1 MKRYLVTICVWALC
15 LANWWGRPA
24 AAESIQGRVVD
35 AQDGRP
41 LAGVTL
47 VLAGTQLGTHS
58 DAEGRF
64 RLPALPPGPAR
75 LLVSHIGYRPKDV
88 PVVVGEAAD
97 LSIALEVSAVELPG
111 VVVSATRRAQLF
123 AEAPVSMAVAQA
135 PELQTHNS
143 FTLSGP
149 LTYVAGVNQVGSQV
163 DIRGSSG
170 YSQGTGSRVLL
181 LLDGFPMLSADLG
194 DIKWDAVPTEEVERV
209 EVIKGAGSALYGTG
223 ALGGVINVITRQ
235 PSPTPQTR
243 FRLLSGQYS
252 QPAYRAWRWTEDPMY
267 LAGVDLSHSR
277 SFGPT
282 GLIVAGGHQRTAGY
296 EENDEFRRY
305 HLYAK
310 VVRPLGGTGR
320 WTSLARWASD
330 DHEVFLQW
338 RDRQHPLQ
346 VPKGDEGAST
356 LSRKLYLSSEYYQMR
371 GPALGYKLKG
381 YYFRTDFENSR
392 AAGGLASVGHKLG
405 AETQLDYTGLEHL
418 ALSLGSAATLDRVVA
433 PGDFIGERQAYNL
446 ALYAQGTRRLPP
458 WAEVIGGLRYDR
470 HHRDTGSAEEL
481 LRCVVPV
488 GRARPTQ
495 QQLSP
500 QLGVAFFPAAHT
512 TLRAS
517 VGRGFR
523 APSISE
529 VFTQAEASGVLICPN
544 PSLRAERSWS
554 YEVGARQTVGRFMRV
569 DVALFWNTFE
579 GLVEARPDPALGEGV
594 LAASFRNLDRARVRG
609 LELEQQLALPGG
621 LRWRA
626 AYTLLDAVEFLDA
639 QTPLPP
645 YGGQELVAGE
655 QAPLPYRARHLLN
668 TGLAAERGRARGGVE
683 FRYMSRFRR
692 VSGLF
697 PEGRRDLVPVY
708 LVDLFTGWRMREL
721 DLTLRIDNVLNYHY
735 VLTERELRSPR
746 RFSVGLAGAI

>member
-1 MKRYLVTICVWALC
+1 M
-15 LANWWGRPA
+15 
-24 AAESIQGRVVD
+24 VD

-47 VLAGTQLGTHS
+47 VLAGTQLGAHS

-64 RLPALPPGPAR
+64 RLPGSTGPAR
-75 LLVSHIGYRPKDV
+75 LLISHIGYQPREL
-88 PVVVGEAAD
+88 VVAVGQAGPLE
-97 LSIALEVSAVELPG
+97 IALQVSAVEMPG

-135 PELQTHNS
+135 PELRSHNA

-149 LTYVAGVNQVGSQV
+149 LSYVAGVNQVGSQV

-181 LLDGFPMLSADLG
+181 LLDGLPMLSADLG

-223 ALGGVINVITRQ
+223 ALGGVINAITRQ
-235 PSPTPQTR
+235 PGATPQTR
-243 FRLLSGQYS
+243 FRLLSGLYS
-252 QPAYRAWRWTEDPMY
+252 QPAYRQWRWTEDPMY

-277 SFGPT
+277 TFGRT
-282 GLIVAGGHQRTAGY
+282 GVIVAGGHQRTRGY
-296 EENDEFRRY
+296 EENDDFRRY

-310 VVRPLGGTGR
+310 VVRSLGGRGR

-330 DHEVFLQW
+330 DHGVFLQW
-338 RDRQHPLQ
+338 QDRQHPLQ
-346 VPKGDEGAST
+346 VPKGDRGAST

-371 GPALGYKLKG
+371 GPALGYKLRG
-381 YYFRTDFENSR
+381 YYFRTQFANSR

-405 AETQLDYTGLEHL
+405 TEAQLDYTGIEHL
-418 ALSLGSAATLDRVVA
+418 ALSLGSAATVDRVRA
-433 PGDFIGERQAYNL
+433 PGDFIGQRQAYNL

-458 WAEVIGGLRYDR
+458 WAEVVAGVRYDR
-470 HHRDTGSAEEL
+470 YHRGSGAAL
-481 LRCVVPV
+481 VLGDCVLPADQ
-488 GRARPTQ
+488 ARPTQ
-495 QQLSP
+495 AQLSP
-500 QLGVAFFPAAHT
+500 QLAVALFPAAAT

-529 VFTQAEASGVLICPN
+529 VFTQAQASGVLICPN

-554 YEVGARQTVGRFMRV
+554 WEVGARRQLGRAMV
-569 DVALFWNTFE
+569 LDVALFWNNFA
-579 GLVEARPDPALGEGV
+579 GLVEARPDPALGQGV

-609 LELEQQLALPGG
+609 LEVEQQLALPGG

-626 AYTLLDAVEFLDA
+626 AYTLLDAVEFLDPA
-639 QTPLPP
+639 APLPP
-645 YGGQELVAGE
+645 YGREELLGRSR
-655 QAPLPYRARHLLN
+655 APLPYRSRHLLN
-668 TGLAAERGRARGGVE
+668 TGLGAVRGRGRAGVE
-683 FRYMSRFRR
+683 FRYLSPFRR

-708 LVDLFTGWRMREL
+708 LVDLAAGFRAGEL
-721 DLTLRIDNVLNYHY
+721 DLSLRIDNLLNYHY
-735 VLTERELRSPR
+735 LLTEREVRSPR
-746 RFSVGLAGAI
+746 RWSLALGGAF